1 VPAPTTLHVFDAR
14 ALGEFAAL
22 ATRAHLGERDAVLT
36 IGSARQARPIAQLL
50 GRPVRNHPVRRG
62 ASARSIDAIARRT
75 ARSLGAGEI
84 RHASGGDGAAP
95 DLGALPSRDEARAQ
109 VGCEG
114 LLTVAPLTDRPGSV
128 DARALL
134 FVAGLLEIVGDGVA
148 LLLPGCARRLQEA
161 LTYLHN
167 AGLRTPVRIVEGAW
181 IAALPAAD
189 VFIEPADAEQDPSR
203 PHAVRLAERLGIPRA
218 PTAAWRLDPDAATH
232 SLPSEIRATVGP
244 VLERARAAR
253 SATVSA

>member
-1 VPAPTTLHVFDAR
+1 MPAPTTLHVFDAR

-114 LLTVAPLTDRPGSV
+114 LLTVAPRGWP
-128 DARALL
+128 
-134 FVAGLLEIVGDGVA
+134 
-148 LLLPGCARRLQEA
+148 QA
-161 LTYLHN
+161 LTGQHPYKDRN
-167 AGLRTPVRIVEGAW
+167 FISISMNVCKNPSPVR
-181 IAALPAAD
+181 
-189 VFIEPADAEQDPSR
+189 
-203 PHAVRLAERLGIPRA
+203 
-218 PTAAWRLDPDAATH
+218 
-232 SLPSEIRATVGP
+232 
-244 VLERARAAR
+244 
-253 SATVSA
+253 